1 MSLLG
6 WLPLV
11 AMTTTVLV
19 YWFVV
24 AFFSDNNFEWY
35 TSEFV
40 QIVTGVGALIGI
52 VVMIGMVAVAC
63 WRWARRLLGR

>member
-1 MSLLG
+1 VALLR
-6 WLPLV
+6 WLLLV
-11 AMTTTVLV
+11 AMTTTILA

-40 QIVTGVGALIGI
+40 QIVTGVG
-52 VVMIGMVAVAC
+52 
-63 WRWARRLLGR
+63 R

>member
-1 MSLLG
+1 MLK
-6 WLPLV
+6 
-11 AMTTTVLV
+11 AFVLV
-19 YWFVV
+19 TLVTVVLFYWFVV